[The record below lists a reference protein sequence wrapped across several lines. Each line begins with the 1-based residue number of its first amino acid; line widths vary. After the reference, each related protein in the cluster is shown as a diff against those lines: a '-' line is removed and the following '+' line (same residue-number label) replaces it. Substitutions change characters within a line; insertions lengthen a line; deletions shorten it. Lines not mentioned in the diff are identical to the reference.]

1 MESSVGHYSHHL
13 MEQGENT
20 LSGDFKIESIT
31 LDPTA
36 HVRELLRFIGED
48 PKREGL
54 LDTPKR
60 VIKSYKEL
68 FRGYNEDPKT
78 ILATDFER
86 GKYDQMILLK
96 DIELQSMCEH
106 HMLPFIGKAHVAYI
120 PGERVVGLSK
130 LARVVDCF
138 ARRLQIQEK
147 LTEQIA
153 DSIFDIRKCKGVGVV
168 VEAHHSCMSARGVN
182 KKGATMMTSALRGN
196 FLSDGVVRA
205 EFLSS
210 IRG

>member
-1 MESSVGHYSHHL
+1 MESNIGHYGSHL
-13 MEQGENT
+13 IEKGENT
-20 LSGDFKIESIT
+20 LGEDFKFGEVKA
-31 LDPTA
+31 DPTSFIKEILS
-36 HVRELLRFIGED
+36 HIGED
-48 PKREGL
+48 PNREGL
-54 LDTPKR
+54 IDTPKR

-106 HMLPFIGKAHVAYI
+106 HMLPFIGRAHVAYI

-153 DSIFDIRKCKGVGVV
+153 DSIFDILGCKGVGVV
-168 VEAHHSCMSARGVN
+168 IEAHHSCMSARGVN
-182 KKGATMMTSALRGN
+182 KKGATMRTAALRGN
-196 FLSDGVVRA
+196 FLSDGIVRA

-210 IRG
+210 IKD